1 LLNRTYG
8 EEVDVVWLCPKQW
21 NGRVVVWL
29 DDQGKA
35 ALCNGDGSVRPAVLK
50 LVQAGAAVLGADL
63 LFQGGV
69 PVKQTRVVANP
80 REFAGY
86 TFGYNHALFA
96 QRTHDVLTIVSLLR
110 HTEVGPCPNPETVAI
125 AGWHKTGPVVA
136 AAGALAGEAI
146 DRVAVD
152 TQGFRF
158 GKLLDYR
165 DPMFLPGG
173 AKYLDLGGLI
183 ALNAPRPL
191 WLAGEGQEPAIITA
205 AYRAAAQADGL
216 VTFAGEAS
224 QQEAAAGQWL
234 LK

>member
-1 LLNRTYG
+1 M
-8 EEVDVVWLCPKQW
+8 
-21 NGRVVVWL
+21 
-29 DDQGKA
+29 
-35 ALCNGDGSVRPAVLK
+35 
-50 LVQAGAAVLGADL
+50 
-63 LFQGGV
+63 
-69 PVKQTRVVANP
+69 
-80 REFAGY
+80 
-86 TFGYNHALFA
+86 
-96 QRTHDVLTIVSLLR
+96 LTIVSLLR

-191 WLAGEGQEPAIITA
+191 WLRPAKAKNLRSSRQRIA
-205 AYRAAAQADGL
+205 PLPRPMDSLPARARPRNRKPRP
-216 VTFAGEAS
+216 AS
-224 QQEAAAGQWL
+224 GC
-234 LK
+234 